1 MYKLGFEKFNDFSVT
16 FFSSFQFKIR
26 HAPQVEYLIK
36 LNTACVS
43 TKKMVKRKNWP
54 QSFDY
59 YLVCYTLFCRSSSC
73 SINTISHICHTCIFV
88 QSACI
93 FYLLDRL
100 VLFCRESV
108 KKICMRTISLSTT
121 TSSLSS
127 STDSKSNASLL
138 FFTVHMKWFRFEGK
152 TVHKHT
158 LWRHSSLIL
167 FRAKRIWNL
176 SMLSLS
182 RWIVWNFVF
191 YWSSRSTNTYFKH
204 AVCSIV
210 ECIFLLSM
218 VH

>member
-1 MYKLGFEKFNDFSVT
+1 MCINWKNGEEKKIGLSHLIIIWFVT
-16 FFSSFQFKIR
+16 HFFVVRRRVRSI
-26 HAPQVEYLIK
+26 
-36 LNTACVS
+36 
-43 TKKMVKRKNWP
+43 
-54 QSFDY
+54 QSFTFVTHVFLY
-59 YLVCYTLFCRSSSC
+59 SLHVFSICWIVWFCFVVNRSKKYVCAQFLFRLLRRRCRRLQIQSQMLLFC
-73 SINTISHICHTCIFV
+73 F
-88 QSACI
+88 
-93 FYLLDRL
+93 
-100 VLFCRESV
+100 
-108 KKICMRTISLSTT
+108 SLSIWNG
-121 TSSLSS
+121 L
-127 STDSKSNASLL
+127 DL
-138 FFTVHMKWFRFEGK
+138 RGK